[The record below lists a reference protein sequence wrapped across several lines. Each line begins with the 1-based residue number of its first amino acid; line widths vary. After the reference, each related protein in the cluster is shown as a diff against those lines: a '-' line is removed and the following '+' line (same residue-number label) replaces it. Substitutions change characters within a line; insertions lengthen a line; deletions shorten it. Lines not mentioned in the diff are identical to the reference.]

1 MKKLWFL
8 PVILSILLLSGCS
21 TQKESHGIPLPC
33 SLDRIQTIDLIHH
46 TGDPSNAEQK
56 WITASEDIRYI
67 HNMLSSE
74 ILIRDG
80 SVGQSTQTDTLYITL
95 HCTDGTGYTIKF
107 ESYGVKKGIISSK
120 DSPAFSHFT
129 PADVCWIW
137 GMLAKDYVG
146 QEISI
151 EDDPYATES
160 PVAVGYDT

>member
-1 MKKLWFL
+1 MIF
-8 PVILSILLLSGCS
+8 LSILLLLLTFTGCS
-21 TQKESHGIPLPC
+21 SQEEFNGLSLPF
-33 SLDRIQTIDLIHH
+33 SFDAIGKIELIHH
-46 TGDPSNAEQK
+46 TGDPSHAEQK
-56 WITASEDIRYI
+56 WITASEDIGYI

-80 SVGQSTQTDTLYITL
+80 SVGGSARTDTLYITL

-137 GMLAKDYVG
+137 GMLAKDYEG

-160 PVAVGYDT
+160 PAAVGYDT